1 MPKERKKVNNKEIGN
16 AGEDLACE
24 VLRRQGYR
32 ILCRNYR
39 CSYGEIDIIACREE
53 EILFVEVKTRL
64 SRGYGCG
71 REAVN
76 AAKRKRIRNA
86 AAYFLSHSKVYYES
100 AGFQVIEI
108 HVEQINESSFD

>member
-1 MPKERKKVNNKEIGN
+1 MNNKEIGN

-24 VLRRQGYR
+24 VLRRQGYK

-39 CSYGEIDIIACREE
+39 CSYGEIDIIACRGD
-53 EILFVEVKTRL
+53 EILFAEVKTRL
-64 SRGYGCG
+64 SQGYGCG

-86 AAYFLSHSKVYYES
+86 AAYFLSQSQAYFAY

-108 HVEQINESSFD
+108 HVEQINEIGFA